1 MKLAIIAD
9 DFTGSNDTGVQFA
22 KKKMSTIVTTTT
34 ENIPKDL
41 LSREILVVDT
51 ESRFDDAKTA
61 YEKVYRVTEEL
72 KKMEDCIFYKK
83 IDSTFRGNI
92 GSEIAACLDAS
103 QKDVVYMIPALP
115 SNGRTSKDGIVYV
128 NGVPLHETEVANDPK
143 TPVKQSSISDI
154 ISNQTD
160 KKTVLIRKNGPY
172 DIETLKKSISEA
184 RTSDAKIIIFDAEN
198 IDDLTICAKVI
209 SSLEKDY
216 ILAGT
221 AGLAEFIPEAF
232 DFQKKT
238 GVLSIIGSVSDV
250 TRKQIEY
257 AKERMPLHIIH
268 YKVEMMFD
276 EENKKKIYEQ
286 VTKLLKEGKDVAVYT
301 AENRDVIDETV
312 HYAEAKGMSHFEI
325 SDFIAK
331 SLGEITGTLMRGSK
345 EFLSGVYITGGDTL
359 IKIAKEL
366 NISGMIIEDEVLPAI
381 PKGRFVS
388 EEFENIDIVTKAG
401 AFGKEDAFYHILKA
415 LKK

>member
-41 LSREILVVDT
+41 LLKEILVVDT
-51 ESRFDDAKTA
+51 ESRFDDVKTA

-72 KKMEDCIFYKK
+72 KKLEDCIFYKK

-103 QKDVVYMIPALP
+103 QKKVVYMIPALP

-128 NGVPLHETEVANDPK
+128 NGVLLHETEVAKDPK
-143 TPVKQSSISDI
+143 TPVTQSSIAEI

-172 DIETLKKSISEA
+172 EMEALKKSIKEA
-184 RTSDAKIIIFDAEN
+184 RKSDAKIIIFDAEN
-198 IDDLTICAKVI
+198 IEDLNTCAKVI

-216 ILAGT
+216 VLAGT

-232 DFQKKT
+232 GLQKKT

-250 TRKQIEY
+250 TRNQIEY

-276 EENKKKIYEQ
+276 ENNKKKIFEEI
-286 VTKLLKEGKDVAVYT
+286 TNLLKEGKDVALYT
-301 AENRDVIDETV
+301 AENRDVIDDTV
-312 HYAEAKGMSHFEI
+312 HFAEAKGMSHFEI

-331 SLGEITGTLMRGSK
+331 SLGEITGILMRNSK
-345 EFLSGVYITGGDTL
+345 QYLSGVYITGGDTL

-381 PKGRFVS
+381 PMGRFVS
-388 EEFENIDIVTKAG
+388 DEFKNIDIVTKAG

>member
-41 LSREILVVDT
+41 LTREILVVDT

-172 DIETLKKSISEA
+172 DIEGLKKSIREA
-184 RTSDAKIIIFDAEN
+184 RINNAEIIIFDAET
-198 IDDLTICAKVI
+198 IDDLTICAQVI
-209 SSLEKDY
+209 SRLEKDY

-276 EENKKKIYEQ
+276 EENKKKINEQ
-286 VTKLLKEGKDVAVYT
+286 VTKLLKEGKDVALYT

-331 SLGEITGTLMRGSK
+331 SLGEITGILMRGSK

-401 AFGKEDAFYHILKA
+401 AFGKEDAFYHILKT